1 MRLAVLIGAAVL
13 VAGAAVALAH
23 VEIVPAAEPGEAR
36 KDRTGEGTP
45 AGSPQP
51 LPRE

>member
-1 MRLAVLIGAAVL
+1 MRSALLIGVAAL
-13 VAGAAVALAH
+13 VVGAAALVLAH
-23 VEIVPAAEPGEAR
+23 VEIVPAAEPG